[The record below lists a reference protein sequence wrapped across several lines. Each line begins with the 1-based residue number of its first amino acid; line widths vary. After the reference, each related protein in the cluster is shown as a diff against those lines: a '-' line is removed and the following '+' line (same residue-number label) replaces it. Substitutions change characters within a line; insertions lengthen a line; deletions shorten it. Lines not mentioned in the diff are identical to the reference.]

1 MGRGTGK
8 IGYYN
13 LAPMDA
19 HIHSLS
25 AKGVSTYAKRVVSEG
40 FYHTSMGDVETWEK
54 VDDKTY
60 ESECSDCGYI
70 GGGFYEVSGKDLWDS
85 YSYGVCP
92 KCSNN
97 KDMVKVIKNI
107 IKNKDKSD
115 IDLAKEFMA
124 SFNDDWDKLE
134 QYQKDEA
141 IKYIK
146 GIKKDKDKFSLDAKG
161 VKGQKYHIDV
171 DFEGE
176 RLVDDVVVLETP
188 QKNEKKVL
196 VHSPKLLADIRVNRN
211 ELFAKGKCDIV
222 SHLKHSKLPD
232 SKFDKVQLK
241 KGIGVETEHT
251 TSKKV
256 AKAISK
262 AHLLENPDY
271 YKKFNPKKKTKDF
284 LMNAKGEKEYKA
296 GLIISPYGGK
306 KFMWQLEDN
315 VDRLSCEVYEFERI
329 TAKNKQDAV
338 NKLNE
343 KYSQNPKYKNLLR
356 KKPFGWGEGWW

>member
-1 MGRGTGK
+1 MKNTRKGLGK
-8 IGYYN
+8 GLGCGYKN
-13 LAPMDA
+13 IAPMDA

-40 FYHTSMGDVETWEK
+40 FYHTPMGDVETWEK

-134 QYQKDEA
+134 QYQKEEA

-161 VKGQKYHIDV
+161 VDAQELKNELANFTGTEQYHKV
-171 DFEGE
+171 S
-176 RLVDDVVVLETP
+176 LTPVVVTDGVKYLIDKANSYWLIDAIGSYQT
-188 QKNEKKVL
+188 EKKFKAEGFQVW
-196 VHSPKLLADIRVNRN
+196 I
-211 ELFAKGKCDIV
+211 
-222 SHLKHSKLPD
+222 
-232 SKFDKVQLK
+232 LK
-241 KGIGVETEHT
+241 KDKDGKGATLSAYHDYSEKNPNKFKPLVTQKIEYTDFPLDEIKLYEIDGV
-251 TSKKV
+251 V
-256 AKAISK
+256 
-262 AHLLENPDY
+262 LLPS
-271 YKKFNPKKKTKDF
+271 
-284 LMNAKGEKEYKA
+284 EY
-296 GLIISPYGGK
+296 
-306 KFMWQLEDN
+306 
-315 VDRLSCEVYEFERI
+315 
-329 TAKNKQDAV
+329 
-338 NKLNE
+338 
-343 KYSQNPKYKNLLR
+343 
-356 KKPFGWGEGWW
+356 